1 MALKLIIPL
10 LIIIGSMTLPFNKA
24 GNFDFDKAWK
34 KVDSLSAEGLSNQI
48 SDKVNEI
55 LTAAK
60 DEKNAPEL
68 FHALRYKSFTLSEEM
83 DSSIIE
89 IDKALALKNFGQ
101 KEPLYALKAFLY
113 EAYVTAHS
121 YELRNR
127 TSVVDGETT
136 QIKSLSRNTIDELI
150 LTNYE
155 LALSISSLAEVP
167 SSLYKRSLILTDSI
181 FKDVDLTMFDLVG
194 LHYASYLANDNSP
207 LAVDDTEI
215 TMEEALGERSV
226 FLETKIDKSNSKA
239 AKAAIA
245 FQKILKK
252 KRSSSI
258 LDYYLDLK
266 RLQYFRDKFSG
277 NEAQIL
283 YKQTLG
289 SLEKENKNNEI
300 GLLVSI
306 ELINLSMNS
315 GEGLKESHQKA
326 TALIERFPNSQYV
339 GIVKSIIKNIE
350 RPSIQ
355 FEVEDVYTKGEK
367 LKMKV
372 TSTNVA
378 KADIKIF
385 KIDKTKDFLLV
396 GIKNAEDVKTIINGK
411 TPIFKELIVLKN
423 IDFTKSEQ
431 ELDLNAKLDYGLYAC
446 EISEGKDAKLGEVYA
461 IFQVSDIGFYK
472 LGIKDGSGVYV
483 SSRKDGKPLK
493 DVRITGYKCN
503 YRSWD
508 LPPECNS
515 VFTGKTDGKGFIKP
529 NMQDAINLKF
539 ALKADEYISS
549 NAIYLYDYNQNN
561 DVGIGFS
568 HTIFTDRSIYR
579 PGQKVYYKLL
589 ATNGS
594 GNSQAIAPNHSTSIK
609 FYDANNQLVTEVKSS
624 TTNTFGSLTGSF
636 EIPKGRLNGNYRIQ
650 TNHGGQSIL
659 VEEYKRPSFEILEHS
674 KVISARRDQLST
686 IQVKAIGLA
695 GNGISNAKVKY
706 VISRQSRQPRCY
718 YWDQS
723 INETVVISSGETTT
737 DNAGIAGVSIIDKS
751 KLYGSADNKLLQY
764 IIDFTITDQAGETQQ
779 FSRTLSFADQDFFLV
794 IDGENY
800 DKKNSKP
807 IIVKAFD
814 ANNDK
819 KTATGTLIVYSA
831 ISKDKVTR
839 INYWQEDYAPYK
851 QYSNDTIDLKKYEM
865 VKKMA
870 FETDKPL
877 LVDLEGGDYIL
888 EALAIDS
895 KGKNVRITKTLA
907 ITDFKKDNYPASKLV
922 HVIHPKLIYQPNE
935 TIEFD
940 FGSNVTANV
949 RVILL
954 RGSTVLLNDML
965 KVGRR
970 NCIKYKVKEIDRGG
984 LTLRY
989 IGFYDN
995 RYYDETIQI
1004 DVPWDN
1010 KKLDIKFEKFRDKTR
1025 PGIEETI
1032 TMMIQNKGNGSA
1044 TEVAATLYD
1053 ASLDLI
1059 KPHQWNYSFYNAN
1072 YSYVEVTLGG
1082 FGLGS
1087 VYSNPTDFN
1096 ENTYLPTPV
1105 FPTLFEYVNNDML
1118 AYRTKSALMTESP
1131 RSDNAISPPPSAKEI
1146 GSLSEEAPKDMKISV
1161 LPEEDVAIR
1170 ENLQELVFFYPQ
1182 MNTDSDGKLSYTFK
1196 INDALTRW
1204 KLITFAHDK
1213 ELRTGMDVRTIVTQK
1228 ELMIK
1233 SNKPRILRHN
1243 DEVFLTANVSNLT
1256 AKPID
1261 AECKIALNDF
1271 IGGASLQWCKDLI
1284 VKVSLKPGETKAVAW
1299 KIAVPSSTNVNFLQ
1313 YVVSVESNSF
1323 KDAELDKI
1331 PVVTD
1336 KILVTEATPMTIRG
1350 LQKKSFPFPVFD
1362 GKSATFESSTLELIT
1377 NPMWSA
1383 FTSLPSITMDN
1394 PRSAGQLM
1402 DNIYSDAI
1410 GQKIIS
1416 NYPAFKISL
1425 QAKVDSKE
1433 PFLSRLQE
1441 NEELKNVLLQATP
1454 YVNAALSEATNY
1466 ANLSKFLNTNNVS
1479 NQIQKASDELK
1490 AKQRPDGGFSYYNYP
1505 YPDVYTT
1512 VDILT
1517 SIGRLKKLGIS
1528 NKIIDGIATKASDF
1542 LTNDLVIRYDR
1553 LVKDKG
1559 LANYLV
1565 GDNETMILYGL
1576 YLNSTLDS
1584 ALKNEK
1590 IKFFLDKNI
1599 DNWGKQSIS
1608 VMPIVGTLALGNNKK
1623 EIASKIYKYFQEN
1636 AKKSDDLGMF
1646 WQKRSGFNFT
1656 EFPISLHAS
1665 VIEYYQAMGASSKE
1679 INEIKIWL
1687 LNNKRVNSWY
1697 SNRATADV
1705 VYALVSTGETKEG
1718 QLSGVTPTV
1727 TIGDKSVD
1735 LSKSAN
1741 LVGYFKKN
1749 LSLEEVNSGK
1759 QITVISNQ
1767 ESVIFGGIFT
1777 QYYQKA
1783 DLVRSVIDNPLK
1795 ISKEFYKESTGARG
1809 KELTLLKMND
1819 KINVGDVIV
1828 ARMII
1833 KVDRAMSY
1841 LTLTDARPSGF
1852 EPVKGKEGFYFYYNG
1867 YTTDIT
1873 DYQANYFFYSLEKGT
1888 KVIENRIV
1896 AVHKGNFSGGIATI
1910 QSNYSPEFVS
1920 HTEGLRLEVF

>member
-1 MALKLIIPL
+1 MAVKLIIPI

-24 GNFDFDKAWK
+24 ENFDFDASWK
-34 KVDSLSAEGLSNQI
+34 KVDSLSNEGLN
-48 SDKVNEI
+48 NEI
-55 LTAAK
+55 NELVTKILLTAK
-60 DEKNAPEL
+60 VENNAPEL
-68 FHALRYKSFTLSEEM
+68 FHALRYKSFNLDEEI
-83 DSSIIE
+83 DSSLIE
-89 IDKALALKNFGQ
+89 IDKAIGLIDFGQ

-113 EAYVTAHS
+113 EAYVNAHN
-121 YELRNR
+121 YELSNR
-127 TSVVDGETT
+127 TSVVDGETN
-136 QIKSLSRNTIDELI
+136 QVKSLSRNTLDELI
-150 LTNYE
+150 LKNYG
-155 LALSISSLAEVP
+155 LALAKSSLVDLP

-181 FKDVDLTMFDLVG
+181 FQDVDLTMFDLVA

-207 LAVDDTEI
+207 LAVDDTELTI
-215 TMEEALGERSV
+215 QQAIGERAV
-226 FLETKIDKSNSKA
+226 FLSTKIGKSDSKA
-239 AKAAIA
+239 AKAAIV
-245 FQKILKK
+245 FQKILKQ

-258 LDYYLDLK
+258 LNYYLDLK
-266 RLQYFRDKFSG
+266 RLQYFRDKYSG
-277 NEAQIL
+277 EESQSL
-283 YKQTLG
+283 YKQALT
-289 SLEKENKNNEI
+289 SIEKGNMSNEV
-300 GLLVSI
+300 GMLASI
-306 ELINLSMNS
+306 ELINLSINN
-315 GEGLKESHQKA
+315 GEPLKESHQKA
-326 TALIERFPNSQYV
+326 ISLLKKFPDSKYIDV
-339 GIVKSIIKNIE
+339 VKAIVKNIE
-350 RPSIQ
+350 LPVIQ
-355 FEVEDVYTKGEK
+355 LEVEGVYTKGEK

-372 TSTNVA
+372 TSTNVD
-378 KADIKIF
+378 KADIRIF
-385 KIDKTKDFLLV
+385 KIEKKKDFLLV
-396 GIKNAEDVKTIINGK
+396 GIKNVEDIKTLINGRL
-411 TPIFKELIVLKN
+411 PVFKDLIELQN

-431 ELDLNAKLDYGLYAC
+431 EFDLNAKLGYGLYAC
-446 EISEGKDAKLGEVYA
+446 ELSQWNAEMSGKFYA
-461 IFQVSDIGFYK
+461 IFQVSDLGFYK
-472 LGIKDGSGVYV
+472 LGVSEGSGIYV
-483 SSRKDGKPLK
+483 SNRKDGKPLK
-493 DVRITGYKCN
+493 DVAVTGYRCN

-508 LPPECNS
+508 LPAECNS
-515 VFTGKTDGKGFIKP
+515 VFTGKTDGKGFINP
-529 NMQDAINLKF
+529 NNQDAMNLKLS
-539 ALKADEYISS
+539 LKADEYISS

-561 DVGIGFS
+561 DLNQGFS

-589 ATNGS
+589 ATSGS
-594 GNSQAIAPNHSTSIK
+594 GNNKSIAANHLTSVK
-609 FYDANNQLVTEVKSS
+609 FYDANNQLVSEIKS
-624 TTNTFGSLTGSF
+624 TTTNAFGTLSGSF

-674 KVISARRDQLST
+674 KVIAARRDQLST

-695 GNGISNAKVKY
+695 GNGISNAMVKY
-706 VISRQSRQPRCY
+706 VVSRQTRQPRCY
-718 YWDQS
+718 FWDRS
-723 INETVVISSGETTT
+723 IGETVVLSSGETTT
-737 DNAGIAGVSIIDKS
+737 DIAGIAGVSFIDKS
-751 KLYGSADNKLLQY
+751 KLYGSANNKLLQY
-764 IIDFTITDQAGETQQ
+764 TIDFTITDQAGETQE
-779 FSRTLSFADQDFFLV
+779 FSKTISFADQDFFLV
-794 IDGENY
+794 IEGEDYN
-800 DKKNSKP
+800 KKDSKP
-807 IIVKAFD
+807 ITVKAFD

-865 VKKMA
+865 VKKMT
-870 FETDKPL
+870 FETDKPF

-970 NCIKYKVKEIDRGG
+970 NCIKYKVKETDRGG
-984 LTLRY
+984 LTLKY
-989 IGFYDN
+989 IGFYEN
-995 RYYDETIQI
+995 RYYGEIIQI

-1010 KKLDIKFEKFRDKTR
+1010 KKLDIKFENFRDKTR
-1025 PGIEETI
+1025 PGSEETI

-1053 ASLDLI
+1053 ASLDMI
-1059 KPHQWNYSFYNAN
+1059 QPHQWDYGFYNTN
-1072 YSYVEVTLGG
+1072 YSYLEITVDG

-1087 VYSNPTDFN
+1087 VYMEPTDVSGS
-1096 ENTYLPTPV
+1096 TYIPTPQ
-1105 FPTLFEYVNNDML
+1105 FPTLFENVNRDIL
-1118 AYRTKSALMTESP
+1118 AYRTRSVNMLEESMSVNNVGAPPTAKSATQGKVESK
-1131 RSDNAISPPPSAKEI
+1131 DVDAQA
-1146 GSLSEEAPKDMKISV
+1146 SEVNEVS
-1161 LPEEDVAIR
+1161 IR

-1182 MNTDSDGKLSYTFK
+1182 MNTDSEGKLSYTFK

-1402 DNIYSDAI
+1402 NNIYSDAI

-1490 AKQRPDGGFSYYNYP
+1490 VKQRPDGGFSYYNYP

-1528 NKIIDGIATKASDF
+1528 NKILDVIATKASDF
-1542 LTNDLVIRYDR
+1542 LTNELVIRYDR

-1576 YLNSTLDS
+1576 YLNRTLDA

-1590 IKFFLDKNI
+1590 IKFFFDKNI
-1599 DNWGKQSIS
+1599 DNWGKQSIAI
-1608 VMPIVGTLALGNNKK
+1608 MPIIGQLALGYSNK

-1759 QITVISNQ
+1759 QITVVSNQ
-1767 ESVIFGGIFT
+1767 ENVLFGGIFT

-1841 LTLTDARPSGF
+1841 LILTDARPSGF

-1888 KVIENRIV
+1888 KVIENRII
-1896 AVHKGNFSGGIATI
+1896 AVHRGNFSGGIATI